1 MNEWITPIATLII
14 CVVLPY
20 VVNLC
25 KKTQWSKEVKRWLAI
40 GVSVLV
46 GVATGIISGIPTPAT
61 FVTWILAVIG
71 GVQVAYTLFKN
82 IGITSGWLDALEG
95 IGSSTDSSAKIK

>member
-25 KKTQWSKEVKRWLAI
+25 KKTQWSKNVKRWLAI
-40 GVSVLV
+40 GLSLIV
-46 GVATGIISGIPTPAT
+46 GIATGVISGIPTSET
-61 FVTWILAVIG
+61 LVTWVLAVIG
-71 GVQVAYTLFKN
+71 GTQIAYSAFKS
-82 IGITSGWLDALEG
+82 IGVTSTWLDALEG
-95 IGSSTDSSAKIK
+95 VGSKEDATVK